1 MLVLFT
7 LLPGWGYV
15 VGVFCLFLV
24 LGRCFFFLR
33 LISKCV
39 PGMLSC
45 LKPWYRSKALYI
57 PKHKQKQL

>member
-24 LGRCFFFLR
+24 LGRCFFFKVD
-33 LISKCV
+33 IKVCAWYV
-39 PGMLSC
+39 ILSET
-45 LKPWYRSKALYI
+45 LV
-57 PKHKQKQL
+57 QE